1 VILERFIDISFV
13 CGRGYLGEELT
24 KSFESGGGRR
34 WRSAVTAIERE
45 RGEEKKLKRKKK
57 GAADEMI

>member
-1 VILERFIDISFV
+1 VILERFIDISFI

-34 WRSAVTAIERE
+34 WRSAATAIERE
-45 RGEEKKLKRKKK
+45 RRRKKLKRKKK
-57 GAADEMI
+57 GAVDETI